1 MDFAIPQRHFHTWF
15 NLYSLPRWLHSTRF
29 FQHRLNSLNLDSCW
43 LTFGYCF
50 MLGRCVVDSVSC
62 KQCFVALSS
71 TKSEYMAFSCACT
84 KAIWLHW
91 LLDSLY
97 CSQSTA
103 NIIFSNNQ
111 SAAQSTKNPKFH
123 EWSKHIDIQVHFI
136 CGQMQAN
143 IVKLIFCATFDMT
156 TSILTKSLSKDKHLH
171 CVCLMGLRTI

>member
-1 MDFAIPQRHFHTWF
+1 MESCHLVSIPLQPNTKLSKANCPTTPQEKKTHHV
-15 NLYSLPRWLHSTRF
+15 LY
-29 FQHRLNSLNLDSCW
+29 
-43 LTFGYCF
+43 
-50 MLGRCVVDSVSC
+50 
-62 KQCFVALSS
+62 
-71 TKSEYMAFSCACT
+71 
-84 KAIWLHW
+84 KAIVG
-91 LLDSLY
+91 SLI
-97 CSQSTA
+97 TA